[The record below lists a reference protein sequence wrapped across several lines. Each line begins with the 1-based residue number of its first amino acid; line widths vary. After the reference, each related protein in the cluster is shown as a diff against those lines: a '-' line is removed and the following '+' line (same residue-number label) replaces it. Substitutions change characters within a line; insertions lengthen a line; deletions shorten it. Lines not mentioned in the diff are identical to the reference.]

1 MNSDPR
7 ISRSPAREL
16 KRTDVHLFLVQF
28 ALGIIYTHLLRML
41 TQSTNL
47 KGNSISLVKLMHI
60 TLWVLDASTLF

>member
-28 ALGIIYTHLLRML
+28 ALGIIYNHLLRML

-47 KGNSISLVKLMHI
+47 KGN
-60 TLWVLDASTLF
+60 